1 MLQFLL
7 NTLLWTQV
15 QLCAQKI
22 IIWLYLA
29 YFPGRKYFFYLIY
42 YQVFIIVVLKL
53 LKDEDEE
60 EIAVSKLVTTSYRF
74 ISKLQRSFNP
84 SQHWVRSCSA
94 KDNQD
99 FSVDSLYCNLVSSWD
114 TKCFNAKYLRKW
126 VYRLVTLWRVKI
138 TEALT
143 NCH

>member
-1 MLQFLL
+1 MSASIP
-7 NTLLWTQV
+7 
-15 QLCAQKI
+15 AQHI
-22 IIWLYLA
+22 IMNPGSTMCPKNNNLA
-29 YFPGRKYFFYLIY
+29 LFSLFSWKEIFFYLIY

-53 LKDEDEE
+53 LKDEE